1 MKKHFVLPVLLV
13 LLLVLAACGDTQES
27 VAVETAET
35 VEETVEGVGVYTFS
49 EPILNGRAELLY
61 TVTLSEDGGFTITQS
76 CPLME
81 DAVYTGTGWAWHDSY
96 FTTPLPE
103 NGELAAS
110 WYGDECLWM
119 LLGDGAVQPMNYV
132 AGKSSGADA
141 ALLQDVA
148 YAEASASQKLDIYLP
163 EGTER
168 APVIVVVHGGGFRF
182 GDENMAIIQPIFAAT
197 ERGYAVVSVDYRK
210 STEAVFPAAVADVKA
225 AVRWVRANADVYGFD
240 ADNIAIWGESA
251 GAYLA
256 VMTAL
261 TPEVAEL
268 DGDVAANSDYS
279 SAVQALVSFYAPV
292 EFWVMD
298 AQGEALGMSKSFS
311 DEGSF
316 ESAFVGQAVGA
327 DEEYTYRT
335 WWGTYADALP
345 EDFALAAYIAA
356 GDGDTSVPYTQ
367 SVDLADDLTEVI
379 GAEGVTL
386 NILEGANHE
395 DAAFYTEEHL
405 AQVYDFLDGVLK

>member
-1 MKKHFVLPVLLV
+1 MLTMQGKGVSTGICVGPLHFFRRT
-13 LLLVLAACGDTQES
+13 GQ
-27 VAVETAET
+27 T
-35 VEETVEGVGVYTFS
+35 VERRRET
-49 EPILNGRAELLY
+49 
-61 TVTLSEDGGFTITQS
+61 D
-76 CPLME
+76 
-81 DAVYTGTGWAWHDSY
+81 
-96 FTTPLPE
+96 TTAQWQRFQMAQAKAIEAL
-103 NGELAAS
+103 GELAEKART
-110 WYGDECLWM
+110 
-119 LLGDGAVQPMNYV
+119 N
-132 AGKSSGADA
+132 AGEEA
-141 ALLQDVA
+141 ALLFETHQMMAEDLDYVEA
-148 YAEASASQKLDIYLP
+148 IEALVNDGLNAEAAVADTAA
-163 EGTER
+163 EFAGR
-168 APVIVVVHGGGFRF
+168 
-182 GDENMAIIQPIFAAT
+182 FAAMDD
-197 ERGYAVVSVDYRK
+197 EYMQAR
-210 STEAVFPAAVADVKA
+210 AAVADVKA
-225 AVRWVRANADVYGFD
+225 AVRWVRANADAYGFD

-268 DGDVAANSDYS
+268 NGDVAENSERS

-298 AQGEALGMSKSFS
+298 AQGEALGMSKNFS
-311 DEGSF
+311 GDSSF

-386 NILEGANHE
+386 NILAGANHE
-395 DAAFYTEEHL
+395 DAAFYTDEHL